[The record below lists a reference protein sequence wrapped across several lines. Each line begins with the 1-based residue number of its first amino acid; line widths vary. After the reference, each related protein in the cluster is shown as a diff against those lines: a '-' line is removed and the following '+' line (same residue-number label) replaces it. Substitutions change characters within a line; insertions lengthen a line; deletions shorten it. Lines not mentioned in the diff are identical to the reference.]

1 MTKKNRLNIAIA
13 TTFGYLIGTEL
24 IGPHL
29 PSWLNWLAFPTSL
42 IGGAF
47 IFAGPFIGLLI
58 ATVGATILT
67 FLSYWLIGFLVEAP
81 SETTPPKSPQEN
93 SSLAPLSHALNRPM
107 PPRPSNNRE

>member
-67 FLSYWLIGFLVEAP
+67 FLSYWLIGFLIEAP
-81 SETTPPKSPQEN
+81 SETTPPKITSGKFEPSPFISRLESPNAAKTQQQ
-93 SSLAPLSHALNRPM
+93 
-107 PPRPSNNRE
+107 